1 MTTERGWSVRVTVDG
16 RDVLQI
22 SDKDYSGDPN
32 VADFRHEVM
41 TAAEHLVAFFGRDD
55 GAWIDAVITSAMDG
69 ADPVDAKQI
78 VVLPELQ
85 EVATSWADLFE
96 PNDCVAGSVTVRR
109 GRIRR
114 RRDGKIVDMVL
125 AAGDGADRPLD
136 VYVAIREYGGAWEFH
151 GGLATPS
158 GALKAAVE
166 QVIGCC
172 P

>member
-1 MTTERGWSVRVTVDG
+1 MTTQRGWSVRVAVDG

-32 VADFRHEVM
+32 VADFRKEVL
-41 TAAEHLVAFFGRDD
+41 TAAEHLVAFIGRDE
-55 GAWIDAVITSAMDG
+55 APWIEAVITPVMDD
-69 ADPVDAKQI
+69 ADPVEAKKI

-109 GRIRR
+109 GRMRR
-114 RRDGKIVDMVL
+114 ATDGKIVDMVL
-125 AAGDGADRPLD
+125 AAGDGGAHPLD
-136 VYVAIREYGGAWEFH
+136 VYVAIREYGGAWVFH

-158 GALKAAVE
+158 GSLKAAVE